1 MSPVSREQIDQIKGD
16 IRTVLGETAS
26 DLFLRRVDAI
36 LEDWAA
42 GKHMA
47 VQACEKVQK
56 LVSLFID
63 EGKAREIGSCFA
75 PIVMRETASG
85 KK

>member
-1 MSPVSREQIDQIKGD
+1 MSPASREQVDQIKGE
-16 IRTVLGETAS
+16 IHAMLGKTAS
-26 DLFLRRVDAI
+26 DLFLGRVDAI
-36 LEDWAA
+36 LEDWAG
-42 GKHMA
+42 GKYTA

-63 EGKAREIGSCFA
+63 EDKAREIGSCFA
-75 PIVMRETASG
+75 PIVMRETSRE